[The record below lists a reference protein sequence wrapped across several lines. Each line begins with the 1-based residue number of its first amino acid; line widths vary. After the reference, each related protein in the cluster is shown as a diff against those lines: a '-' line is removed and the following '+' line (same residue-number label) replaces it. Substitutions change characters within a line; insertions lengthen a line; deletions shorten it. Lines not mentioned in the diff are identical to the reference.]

1 VPLRCFLKRRV
12 KERDLTWKACFTI
25 MLLYVVLILPTFV
38 VRELLIVGLRGSCLK
53 ANGMCMDF
61 TYIESDL
68 HGSSGYD
75 VVAKMIE
82 KLYTDLS
89 KPANLIPT
97 YKAALMFDP
106 GIFLAPI
113 IQFQQVSQ
121 KTHFFVFP
129 HWRWRR
135 WIGLWIGA
143 NCHLWYLLSSGI
155 SIVCRWAK
163 DPGIRLPK

>member
-1 VPLRCFLKRRV
+1 MFSKTAS
-12 KERDLTWKACFTI
+12 ERERLDMEGMFMI

-38 VRELLIVGLRGSCLK
+38 VRELLIVGIRGSCLK

-89 KPANLIPT
+89 RPANLIPT
-97 YKAALMFDP
+97 YKTALMFDP

-121 KTHFFVFP
+121 KTHFFVFL
-129 HWRWRR
+129 
-135 WIGLWIGA
+135 IGGGEVGSACGLEQIAIFGI
-143 NCHLWYLLSSGI
+143 LFLVGFQLSVDG
-155 SIVCRWAK
+155 
-163 DPGIRLPK
+163 PMTQG

>member
-1 VPLRCFLKRRV
+1 
-12 KERDLTWKACFTI
+12 
-25 MLLYVVLILPTFV
+25 
-38 VRELLIVGLRGSCLK
+38 LK

-89 KPANLIPT
+89 RPANLIPT
-97 YKAALMFDP
+97 YKTALMFNP

-121 KTHFFVFP
+121 KTHFLFFL
-129 HWRWRR
+129 
-135 WIGLWIGA
+135 IG
-143 NCHLWYLLSSGI
+143 SGEDGSACGLEQI
-155 SIVCRWAK
+155 AIF
-163 DPGIRLPK
+163 GIRFLVGFQLSVDGPMTQG

>member
-1 VPLRCFLKRRV
+1 MPLRCFLKRRV
-12 KERDLTWKACFTI
+12 KERDLTWKACFMI

-38 VRELLIVGLRGSCLK
+38 VRELLIVGIRGSCLK

-89 KPANLIPT
+89 RPANLIPT
-97 YKAALMFDP
+97 YKTALMFDP

-129 HWRWRR
+129 HWRWRSR
-135 WIGLWIGA
+135 ICLWIGA
-143 NCHLWYLLSSGI
+143 NCHIWYPLSSGI
-155 SIVCRWAK
+155 SIVCRWAN
-163 DPGIRLPK
+163 DPGIRIPK